1 MLTTVIAVIVVLGG
15 LIFFHELGHFAV
27 ARSLGMGVS
36 TFSLGFGPKIL
47 KYKKGKTEYAL
58 SLVPLGGYVALVGES
73 DANEIPDGFTEQ
85 ESFALRPAWQ
95 RLLVVAAGPV
105 ANVLL
110 AWILCWIMAWGWGT
124 PVLLPQ
130 VGGVVAESPAA
141 RAGLAPGDTIL
152 SIDGRAVDSWQ
163 VMAEAIN
170 QSDGRT
176 LHLEVRRPDT
186 APDLAPAAPEAATA
200 PDGPD
205 MAAGGMR
212 LSLELTPERATR
224 KTIFGE
230 EETAWLIG
238 IRNSGGVHLVEHS
251 FLDAASAGLSQ
262 TAEMVSLTWQSLVK
276 LVERVVPLDQ
286 VGGPIM
292 IMQMVG
298 QQAQQGLAGL
308 LALTAL
314 ISINLGILNLL
325 PIPVLDGGQ
334 IFFCLWEMLFR
345 RPLSSKV
352 QEYAMRA
359 GLALLVTLML
369 LATYNDVWRILKNTG
384 WFGSGS

>member
-73 DANEIPDGFTEQ
+73 DASEIPEGFTEQ

-95 RLLVVAAGPV
+95 RLLVVAAGPA

-110 AWILCWIMAWGWGT
+110 AWLLCWVMAWGWGT

-130 VGGVVAESPAA
+130 VGGVVAASPAA

-152 SIDGRAVDSWQ
+152 SIDGRPLDSWQ
-163 VMAEAIN
+163 AMAAAIN
-170 QSDGRT
+170 RSGGRT
-176 LHLEVRRPDT
+176 LQLEVLRPDT
-186 APDLAPAAPEAATA
+186 APDAAPQSAPQSASAAPGLT
-200 PDGPD
+200 
-205 MAAGGMR
+205 AGGMR
-212 LSLELTPERATR
+212 ISLELTPERATR

-230 EETAWLIG
+230 EEEAWLIG
-238 IRNSGGVHLVEHS
+238 IRNSGGVRLVEHG
-251 FLDAASAGLSQ
+251 FVDAAGAGLSQ

-298 QQAQQGLAGL
+298 QQAQEGLAGL

-369 LATYNDVWRILKNTG
+369 LATYNDIWRILKNTG